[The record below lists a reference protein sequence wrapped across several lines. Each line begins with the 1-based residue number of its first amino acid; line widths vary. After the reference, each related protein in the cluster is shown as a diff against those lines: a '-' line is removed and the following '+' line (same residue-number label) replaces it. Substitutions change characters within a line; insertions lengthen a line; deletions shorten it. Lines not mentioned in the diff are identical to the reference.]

1 MKMKHL
7 FFILF
12 LIFGMCKLF
21 AAEFD
26 PSAYTRWCALRAA
39 VEIADWFTVS
49 KTGSFS

>member
-1 MKMKHL
+1 MKHL

-12 LIFGMCKLF
+12 LIGGMCKLF

-26 PSAYTRWCALRAA
+26 PSAYTSRYALRAA
-39 VEIADWFTVS
+39 VEIANLLTVS